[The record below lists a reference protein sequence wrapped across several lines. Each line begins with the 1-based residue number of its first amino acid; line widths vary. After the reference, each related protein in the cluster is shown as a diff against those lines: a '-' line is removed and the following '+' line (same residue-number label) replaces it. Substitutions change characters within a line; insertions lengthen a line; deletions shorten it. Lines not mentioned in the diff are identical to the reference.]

1 PVRRL
6 SPRYCRCRTVLHRLH
21 CLRAQSNS
29 RMELIRADKQPTAAT
44 TFRQEMVRDPD
55 SRWLLRVKVRGEG
68 IAHEASI
75 LGASSL
81 QHALV
86 QIKFRGARASEIR
99 TAQFRDCE
107 VQLLHAF
114 WR

>member
-1 PVRRL
+1 
-6 SPRYCRCRTVLHRLH
+6 
-21 CLRAQSNS
+21 
-29 RMELIRADKQPTAAT
+29 MELTRAGKQPRVAT
-44 TFRQEMVRDPD
+44 TSRREMVRAPD
-55 SRWLLRVKVRGEG
+55 SRCLLRIKVSHKR

-99 TAQFRDCE
+99 IAQFLDRR
-107 VQLLHAF
+107 VQLLQPF
-114 WR
+114 WRFDSCQRYVRTELALFSRDAQ